1 MIPSLEAV
9 ATTEWLSDEESE
21 AWRGLQLM
29 QLQLTAALVRD
40 LAPTGLSY
48 LDYLVLA
55 ELTEH
60 PDGEMRAFVLGRN
73 LGWEKSRLSHH
84 ISRMVERGLVE
95 RHKCSTDRRGAHV
108 RITRAGRKAIEAAA
122 PGHVAAVRRRFIGR
136 LTPEQMQTLREVS
149 SIVLAGLEEE
159 CQTSG

>member
-1 MIPSLEAV
+1 M
-9 ATTEWLSDEESE
+9 ATPRWLSDEESE

-40 LAPTGLSY
+40 LADTGLSY

-55 ELTEH
+55 VLTES
-60 PDGEMRAFVLGRN
+60 PDGRMRAFEVGRR

-95 RHKCSTDRRGAHV
+95 RQKCSTDRRGAHIQV
-108 RITRAGRKAIEAAA
+108 TAAGRKAIEAAA
-122 PGHVAAVRRRFIGR
+122 PGHVDSVRRRFVDR
-136 LTPEQMQTLREVS
+136 LTPEQIETLREVS
-149 SIVLAGLEEE
+149 ATVLEGLAEE
-159 CQTSG
+159 CEAEPS